1 MNPSRPLP
9 RTATAVFQVILAAAL
24 LASFAPADAKG
35 RRSSSGSRS
44 SSSSAHD
51 NNNNSGGGTHLTI
64 RTGSGS
70 SSSSSSTG
78 SQVAPGTSDSFEPI
92 KPQAGRTPQRETDTR
107 TPEQLAAIERAQA
120 QKDAEQKAAADK
132 AEADRLAAERL
143 LAAQK
148 AAADKAE
155 AAERARVV
163 AAQDAK
169 RREQANI
176 QAEADRVLQRAMSDY
191 PVLRTQAGEPVLQ
204 RILARQKELMEK
216 GTYPSIA
223 MVEAVADYKHQ
234 LTPRPQ
240 TQAAAAPAPA
250 PAPAAQPGTFGSCRW
265 ASPTQWVCN

>member
-1 MNPSRPLP
+1 MNPSRALP
-9 RTATAVFQVILAAAL
+9 CTATAVFQAILAAAL
-24 LASFAPADAKG
+24 LASFASADAKG
-35 RRSSSGSRS
+35 GRRSSGSSRS
-44 SSSSAHD
+44 SSSSSHD
-51 NNNNSGGGTHLTI
+51 SNSGGGTHLTI

-70 SSSSSSTG
+70 NPSSSSTG
-78 SQVAPGTSDSFEPI
+78 SQAAPGTSDSFEPI

-148 AAADKAE
+148 ATADKAE
-155 AAERARVV
+155 AAERARVA
-163 AAQDAK
+163 AAQEAK

-191 PVLRTQAGEPVLQ
+191 PVLRTPAGEPVLQ
-204 RILARQKELMEK
+204 RILARQKDLMEK

-240 TQAAAAPAPA
+240 TQAAAAPAAA
-250 PAPAAQPGTFGSCRW
+250 PALAAQPGTFGSCRW